1 MNKKPIYVIGHK
13 NPDTDSVCSAIAY
26 ANLKNQL
33 DPENTYIPR
42 RAGHTNP
49 ETKYVLKR
57 FEASKPLYLDTL
69 EPRIRDVARRVTNGI
84 SQDTSLKRAWEQMNE
99 EDLRTLPVLENGELI
114 GLITQGD
121 IARSMMEEHSETA
134 LSSSSVSCRNILDTL
149 DAKLIVGD
157 PEAVFSEGNLAIG
170 AANPEVMIQHIRPHS
185 MVVMGN
191 RSDAQISALEQGAD
205 WLIVCLGSEVFEVIQ
220 QMAQAKGC
228 NIIVTPYS
236 TYQTARLINQSMPV
250 RHVMH
255 KGDLLSVQ
263 ENDYVHK
270 VRSIMTKNRLRY
282 FPVLGKNGEFKGLIS
297 QRNLLDLEQQKVI
310 LVDHNESSQAVD
322 GIESAEI
329 LEVIDHHR
337 IGSIATASPV
347 YFRNQPLGC
356 TSTIIAQ
363 LYKENHVPITP
374 DMAGLMCSAIISDTL
389 CFKSP
394 TCTPLDE
401 YIAKE
406 LAEIAG
412 IDVEEHAINM
422 FRAGSEFDNKT
433 EEEIIYQDFKPFSVE
448 GFDFGVSQLQVMGS
462 DAIKGLEERM
472 LPFIKQMLDRTH
484 FHVIILM
491 LTDIMSETT
500 RALYVCN
507 SKQLDIRLIMS
518 DAFNVEAG
526 ENAAYL
532 PGVLSRKKQLMPNIT
547 TSLHGLL

>member
-13 NPDTDSVCSAIAY
+13 NPDTDSICSAIAY

-49 ETKYVLKR
+49 ETKYVLKKFR
-57 FEASKPLYLDTL
+57 AAKPVYLDTL
-69 EPRIRDVARRVTNGI
+69 EPRICDVERRITHGI
-84 SQDTSLKRAWEQMNE
+84 SQETSLKRAWEQMNAE
-99 EDLRTLPVLENGELI
+99 NLRTLPIIEDGTLI

-121 IARSMMEEHSETA
+121 IARSMMEEHSDTA

-149 DAKLIVGD
+149 DAELIVGD
-157 PEAVFSEGNLAIG
+157 PDAVFKEGTLSIG
-170 AANPEVMIQHIRPHS
+170 AANPEVMIQHIQPHS
-185 MVVMGN
+185 MVIMGN
-191 RSDAQISALEQGAD
+191 RSDAQIGALEQGAD
-205 WLIVCLGSEVFEVIQ
+205 WLIVSLGSEVFDVIKM
-220 QMAQAKGC
+220 MAQARGC

-255 KGDLLSVQ
+255 TGDLVYVQ
-263 ENDYVHK
+263 ENDYVNQ
-270 VRSIMTKNRLRY
+270 VRHTMTKHRLRY
-282 FPVLGKNGEFKGLIS
+282 FPVLSKSGKFKGLIS
-297 QRNLLDLEQQKVI
+297 QRNLLNLEQQKVI
-310 LVDHNESSQAVD
+310 LVDHNEEEQAAD
-322 GIESAEI
+322 GIDNAEI

-337 IGSIATASPV
+337 IGAIPTTAPV

-356 TSTIIAQ
+356 TCTIIAQ
-363 LYKENHVPITP
+363 MYKENHVPITP
-374 DMAGLMCSAIISDTL
+374 DMAGLMCSAILSDTL

-401 YIAKE
+401 STARE
-406 LAEIAG
+406 LAEIAE
-412 IDVEEHAINM
+412 INVEEHAINM

-433 EEEIIYQDFKPFSVE
+433 EEEILYQDFKAFSVE
-448 GFDFGVSQLQVMGS
+448 GQDIGVGQLQVMGADS
-462 DAIKGLEERM
+462 IKGLEDRM
-472 LPFIKQMLDRTH
+472 LPFIKDMLDRTH

-507 SKQLDIRLIMS
+507 AKQIDFPLVMS

-526 ENAAYL
+526 ENSADL
-532 PGVLSRKKQLMPNIT
+532 PGVLSRKKQLMPSIT
-547 TSLHGLL
+547 TSLHALM